1 MLLIVFPASQPKTMK
16 KLARPN
22 PLLKCNQIVAENAA
36 RGAGFPFEFEFE
48 LGAQSQTTNICRPGQ
63 KPV

>member
-48 LGAQSQTTNICRPGQ
+48 F
-63 KPV
+63 